1 MAVTPQERR
10 TLTVT
15 TTAAGAWSVR
25 LDRPEAGNA
34 LTPQLID
41 ELDRVLAEAGR
52 SGAAVLALR
61 GSDEVFCTGMDLAAA
76 GSAGAAR
83 IGNGAPFWSLLSA
96 IRAAPLLVV
105 AVVEGRAAGGGVGLV
120 AAADVV
126 IAGPGSS
133 FALPE
138 ALWGL
143 LPCCVAPFLAERIGR
158 RQAELMA
165 LTTTPIGAD
174 EALRLGLV
182 DQVATE
188 PGHAL
193 RVLTLRQA
201 RIDPAVRNRTKR
213 FFGALPGRPGEARD
227 AALTE
232 LAAVT
237 ATELVARNLRRYAED
252 GSYPW
257 EA

>member
-1 MAVTPQERR
+1 MTPRERA
-10 TLTVT
+10 TLAVT

-34 LTPQLID
+34 LTPELVD
-41 ELDRVLAEAGR
+41 ELRRVLAEAGDA
-52 SGAAVLALR
+52 GAAVLALR

-76 GSAGAAR
+76 GSAGAAG
-83 IGNGAPFWSLLSA
+83 IGDGAPFWALLSA

-126 IAGPGSS
+126 IAGPGST

-165 LTTTPIGAD
+165 LTTTPVGAE

-182 DQVATE
+182 DQVAAD

-201 RIDPAVRNRTKR
+201 RIDPAVRARAKR
-213 FFGALPGRPGEARD
+213 FFGALPDRADRARD
-227 AALTE
+227 AALAE

-237 ATELVARNLRRYAED
+237 ATELVTRNLRRFAAD